1 MQSGIKASQDL
12 KSAFNTLVSDPSQSL
27 LLATITSETLVPLET
42 LSSPTPFPASLS
54 LLTPHLTPTTPL
66 YILAKT
72 SQSSTGT
79 TTTTTTSSTTT
90 PSFLAITYVPDAAPV
105 RQKML
110 FASTRLTLV
119 RELGLE
125 RFGESIFATTAEECS
140 PEGWARHEAHKKID
154 NPLTE
159 EERVSEGVREAEMLE
174 GSGMRGREMGG
185 MLGGG
190 GGRGSMGTKGLGRG
204 EGVEGAVR
212 GVGEGGGRAGRL
224 LVVRVDVGRETLEV
238 DKVEDG
244 VGVGEV
250 QGFISATEPR
260 YAFYGYEVEGEV
272 KVVFLYTCPSG
283 SKIKERMVYA
293 ASRTGVVK
301 MAENELGVV
310 IAKKLEGSSPEDF
323 GGEAIKAEFVTRQ
336 EESKG
341 FARPKRPGRR

>member
-1 MQSGIKASQDL
+1 MQSGIKASEDL
-12 KSAFNTLVSDPSQSL
+12 KSAFNTLVSNPSQSL
-27 LLATITSETLVPLET
+27 LLATITSEMLVPLEV
-42 LSSPTPFPASLS
+42 LSSSSSSSSPFPSSLS
-54 LLTPHLTPTTPL
+54 LLAPHLNPTTPL

-72 SQSSTGT
+72 SPS
-79 TTTTTTSSTTT
+79 TTS
-90 PSFLAITYVPDAAPV
+90 SFLAITYVPDTAPV

-119 RELGLE
+119 RELGIE
-125 RFGESIFATTAEECS
+125 RFGESIFATDAEECT
-140 PEGWARHEAHKKID
+140 PEGWERHLRHKKIE

-159 EERVSEGVREAEMLE
+159 EERVNEGVKEAEMLE
-174 GSGMRGREMGG
+174 SSGTQGREMGG
-185 MLGGG
+185 MLAG
-190 GGRGSMGTKGLGRG
+190 GGRSSTGAKGLGRG

-212 GVGEGGGRAGRL
+212 GVGEGGGKGGRL
-224 LVVRVDVGRETLEV
+224 VVIRVDVGRETLEV
-238 DKVEDG
+238 EKVEDG

-250 QGFISATEPR
+250 QGYISKTEPR
-260 YAFYGYEVEGEV
+260 YAFYGYEVDGEV

-293 ASRTGVVK
+293 ASRIGVVK
-301 MAENELGVV
+301 MAESELGVV

-323 GGEAIKAEFVTRQ
+323 GGEAIKAEFVMRQ